1 MQPSIEAI
9 DIRTFGLKFDKPVG
23 GSGVTGVDILTAMVT
38 DNDGASGLGFSYVI
52 GGGSGDLIEGI
63 CRRLAER
70 FLQGQPVR
78 QPAEHWN
85 DIRRSFNRT
94 GQGPNYLALCA
105 LDVALWDL
113 KARRENVP
121 LCVALGGKPS
131 PVPVY
136 ASGGFSPAAAP
147 EESAALARA
156 YIARGYRGVKPRVN
170 ANEKDAAVMDAV
182 RRAIG
187 PDAALMVDANE
198 KGRAGTTARLLA
210 CAADFGVA
218 FVEEPLPGDDLIGYR
233 ALGALA
239 KRAPIAAGE
248 HLQGQDRFAIAMAD
262 RYLGYVQPD
271 LAFAGGLTPCLEVA
285 QAAAHHGIV
294 VAPHFLPGLFA
305 HLSGAFDGQL
315 LLEEFPLI
323 ESAFDGWPQMTPAG
337 TIAPSE
343 SRGHGLT
350 LRIS

>member
-1 MQPSIEAI
+1 MKQSIAAVDIQTI
-9 DIRTFGLKFDKPVG
+9 DLTFDKPVG
-23 GSGVTGVDILTAMVT
+23 GSGVTGVDILVATVR
-38 DNDGASGLGFSYVI
+38 DNEGASGLGFSYVI
-52 GGGSGDLIEGI
+52 GGGSGDLVEGI
-63 CRRLAER
+63 CRRLAEK
-70 FLQGQPVR
+70 FLHGQPLR
-78 QPAEHWN
+78 QPAEHWTE
-85 DIRRSFNRT
+85 IRRSFNRT

-121 LCVALGGKPS
+121 LCVALGGRPS

-147 EESAALARA
+147 AESAALARD

-182 RRAIG
+182 RCAIG

-198 KGRAGTTARLLA
+198 KGRADTAGRLLA

-218 FVEEPLPGDDLIGYR
+218 FVEEPLPGDDLLGYR

-248 HLQGQDRFAIAMAD
+248 HLQGQDRFAVVMAD
-262 RYLGYVQPD
+262 GYLGYVQPD

-285 QAAAHHGIV
+285 QGAARHGIA
-294 VAPHFLPGLFA
+294 VAPHFLPGLFI

-315 LLEEFPLI
+315 LLEEFPLV
-323 ESAFDGWPQMTPAG
+323 EPAFDGWPQVASDG
-337 TIAPSE
+337 TLVPSD
-343 SRGHGLT
+343 RPGHGLT
-350 LRIS
+350 LRS